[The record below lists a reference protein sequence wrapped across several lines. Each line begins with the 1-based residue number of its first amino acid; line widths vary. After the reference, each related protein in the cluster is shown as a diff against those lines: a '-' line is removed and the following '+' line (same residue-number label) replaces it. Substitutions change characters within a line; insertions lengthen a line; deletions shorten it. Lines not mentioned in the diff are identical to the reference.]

1 MKPARILRLAWDRIS
16 IYLPVI
22 LMGLF
27 AAGTFW
33 LVRSTPEV
41 AGPGGPRIP
50 RHEPDYTM
58 HGFAVRTFGVDGQL
72 RSEVFGAEARHYPD
86 TDTLEID
93 GARIRSFDREGVPA
107 VATAVRAISN
117 HDGSEVQLM
126 GSAQVVREAA
136 RRADGT
142 PLPRLEF
149 RGEFLHAYVKEER
162 IRSHLPVLLLR
173 DADRFSADS
182 VNYDNKAHV
191 MELRGR
197 VRGVIQPR
205 R

>member
-1 MKPARILRLAWDRIS
+1 MLFGSYLLR
-16 IYLPVI
+16 
-22 LMGLF
+22 
-27 AAGTFW
+27 
-33 LVRSTPEV
+33 PE
-41 AGPGGPRIP
+41 
-50 RHEPDYTM
+50 
-58 HGFAVRTFGVDGQL
+58 
-72 RSEVFGAEARHYPD
+72 
-86 TDTLEID
+86 
-93 GARIRSFDREGVPA
+93 
-107 VATAVRAISN
+107 AI
-117 HDGSEVQLM
+117 
-126 GSAQVVREAA
+126 A
-136 RRADGT
+136 RADGT